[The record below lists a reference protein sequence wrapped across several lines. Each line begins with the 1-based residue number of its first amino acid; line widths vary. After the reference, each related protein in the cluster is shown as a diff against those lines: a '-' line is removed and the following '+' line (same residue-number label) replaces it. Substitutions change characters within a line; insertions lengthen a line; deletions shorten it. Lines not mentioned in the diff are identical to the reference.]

1 MKKNST
7 RKLLSLLLCIVLIAA
22 VALCMIGC
30 GDKNEDPETY
40 ATVFSDGD
48 VLGQGAVK
56 FNLTVVDLDGSE
68 TKAQISTDKTTV
80 GEALLEL
87 GLIEGEEG
95 PYGLYISAVNGIPY
109 EYKKD
114 GAYWSFY
121 INGEYALTGVD
132 STNIAEGTTYT
143 LKAEKA

>member
-7 RKLLSLLLCIVLIAA
+7 QKLLSFILCIVLTAA
-22 VALCMIGC
+22 MALCMIGC
-30 GDKNEDPETY
+30 NDKNEDPETY
-40 ATVFSDGD
+40 ATIFSDGEA
-48 VLGQGAVK
+48 LGQGAVK
-56 FNLTVVDLDGSE
+56 FTLTVVDLDGSE
-68 TKAQISTDKTTV
+68 ATVQISTDKTTV

-87 GLIEGEEG
+87 ELIEGEEG

-109 EYKKD
+109 EYETD

-132 STNIAEGTTYT
+132 STDITEGTTYT